1 MWKLIKEVS
10 EKGFE
15 GSFSEILK
23 NGFDEQVENIKK
35 TGKGL
40 GENFSDAFNNGLSS
54 QLETKTTEQIQTG
67 LTNAVSGV
75 QGYVNS
81 LGAKVRGFFNDGL
94 FQGGGLGDGIWK
106 SVNAGKKDTG
116 PSTVERGGVGIQSLA
131 TPLSD
136 MVALDNER
144 LPTVLGEQQAIFM
157 GFTMSFQTAMDTV
170 RRISGAVSQ
179 SFSQI
184 GNSIAN
190 AFGGAQSALGA
201 FLGTLAKDALKIVGH
216 NLSISMSNA
225 ITGASKSALKFGP
238 AATFVLPAL
247 IAGAT
252 ALISGAF
259 SGIQGGGGGG
269 SGGGRRAMGS
279 SVGGYAGATS
289 GVVTGFANGG
299 IISGPT
305 MGLVGEY
312 PGARQNPEVIAPLN
326 KLQSIIGKSNK
337 NGNINVTGEV
347 RVDGQD
353 LLIAI
358 ERANETAGRV
368 Y

>member
-1 MWKLIKEVS
+1 M
-10 EKGFE
+10 
-15 GSFSEILK
+15 
-23 NGFDEQVENIKK
+23 
-35 TGKGL
+35 
-40 GENFSDAFNNGLSS
+40 
-54 QLETKTTEQIQTG
+54 
-67 LTNAVSGV
+67 
-75 QGYVNS
+75 
-81 LGAKVRGFFNDGL
+81 
-94 FQGGGLGDGIWK
+94 
-106 SVNAGKKDTG
+106 
-116 PSTVERGGVGIQSLA
+116 
-131 TPLSD
+131 SD
-136 MVALDNER
+136 MVAADNDR
-144 LPTVLGEQQAIFM
+144 LPTVLGEQKAIFM
-157 GFTMSFQTAMDTV
+157 GFTMSFQTAMDSV

-184 GNSIAN
+184 CNSIAN

-216 NLSISMSNA
+216 NLSISMSNS
-225 ITGASKSALKFGP
+225 ITGATQSAKSFGP
-238 AATFVLPAL
+238 AAAFVLPAL

-259 SGIQGGGGGG
+259 SGIEGGGGGG
-269 SGGGRRAMGS
+269 GRRAIGS
-279 SVGGYAGATS
+279 SVGGYAGSTS

-326 KLQSIIGKSNK
+326 KLQSIIGKSSNG
-337 NGNINVTGEV
+337 GNIKVTGEV